1 MFDDLVVCFQRHA
14 EHLAELMIVRLD
26 EEWVIL
32 QYAPQEIFGRVDGDA
47 DAASVEVLHDALID
61 VVGQCVR
68 NRACEDECIA
78 AL

>member
-1 MFDDLVVCFQRHA
+1 MLDDFVVCFQRHA

-26 EEWVIL
+26 EEGVIL
-32 QYAPQEIFGRVDGDA
+32 QHAPQEIFGRIDSDA

-61 VVGQCVR
+61 IVGQCVR